1 MYLASAESDHK
12 VSDEGVLCLS
22 RTVADHH
29 TPSIRLGHLTAKQR
43 KTETKHIT
51 YKNQM
56 YLKCILVS
64 FYLKISTTIV

>member
-29 TPSIRLGHLTAKQR
+29 TPSIRLGHLAAKQR

-51 YKNQM
+51 YI
-56 YLKCILVS
+56 ILVS
-64 FYLKISTTIV
+64 FYLKISTTSV